1 MDTQRALKPVSE
13 TNASSAGIAMMYL
26 AGTDYIPGTAM
37 AAPPRSM
44 FVHALKPDSGK
55 IVLRADE
62 KVDVGTVF
70 HAKMFGPDAPH
81 RRPLTLEALD

>member
-1 MDTQRALKPVSE
+1 
-13 TNASSAGIAMMYL
+13 
-26 AGTDYIPGTAM
+26 M